1 MGLIPTTLAETGL
14 GAKTTGSPVNLEVDV
29 LAKYTE
35 RLLWPSGPPPTATRP
50 GAPMSAAVRGAR
62 LNAAARRG
70 MPAPGR
76 HRFRPRAGRHR
87 GRRARPWPRAS
98 RSLVVDNEDRENE
111 GDIIF
116 AAQHATPAL
125 MGWTIRYS
133 SGVICVPLDG
143 ERADALALPPMMA
156 VNEDAKG
163 TAYTVSCDAAIG
175 VSTGISATDRA
186 LTARVLADPQA
197 VPASVTRP
205 GHIFPLRAVDGGVR
219 ERPGHT
225 EAAVD
230 LCRLAGLEP
239 VGVIAE
245 VVYDDGEMMRLD
257 GLRVVRSRTWVPL
270 GLHRG
275 PGGVS

>member
-1 MGLIPTTLAETGL
+1 MNGTAHLEPATDAALGLD
-14 GAKTTGSPVNLEVDV
+14 PVED
-29 LAKYTE
+29 AI
-35 RLLWPSGPPPTATRP
+35 RAM
-50 GAPMSAAVRGAR
+50 A
-62 LNAAARRG
+62 
-70 MPAPGR
+70 
-76 HRFRPRAGRHR
+76 AGR
-87 GRRARPWPRAS
+87 PV
-98 RSLVVDNEDRENE
+98 LVVDNEDRENE

-133 SGVICVPLDG
+133 SGVICVPLSG
-143 ERADALALPPMMA
+143 ERADALALPPMVA
-156 VNEDAKG
+156 VNQDSKG
-163 TAYTVSCDAAIG
+163 TAYTVSCDAAVG

-186 LTARVLADPQA
+186 LTARILADPA
-197 VPASVTRP
+197 AGPASVTRP
-205 GHIFPLRAVDGGVR
+205 GHIFPLRAVNGGVR

-257 GLRVVRSRTWVPL
+257 GLRAFAAEHGCPL
-270 GLHRG
+270 ISIEDLVAYLEAAGTPAHGGTRAG
-275 PGGVS
+275 RPGGEEEKR

>member
-1 MGLIPTTLAETGL
+1 MSGELTSVPL
-14 GAKTTGSPVNLEVDV
+14 
-29 LAKYTE
+29 
-35 RLLWPSGPPPTATRP
+35 RLDPIED
-50 GAPMSAAVRGAR
+50 AVRAM
-62 LNAAARRG
+62 A
-70 MPAPGR
+70 
-76 HRFRPRAGRHR
+76 AGR
-87 GRRARPWPRAS
+87 PV
-98 RSLVVDNEDRENE
+98 LVVDNEDRENE

-143 ERADALALPPMMA
+143 ARADALELPPMVE
-156 VNEDAKG
+156 VNQDSKG
-163 TAYTVSCDAAIG
+163 TAYTVSCDAAAG

-186 LTARVLADPQA
+186 LTARVIADP
-197 VPASVTRP
+197 ASGPDTLTRP
-205 GHIFPLRAVDGGVR
+205 GHIFPLRAVNGGVR

-257 GLRVVRSRTWVPL
+257 GLRVFAAEHGCPL
-270 GLHRG
+270 ISIEDLVAYLGAGNR
-275 PGGVS
+275 VSSQESTLEASPAGEGETR

>member
-1 MGLIPTTLAETGL
+1 MNAAIRVEPDAAQPPAVPARGLDSIE
-14 GAKTTGSPVNLEVDV
+14 D
-29 LAKYTE
+29 
-35 RLLWPSGPPPTATRP
+35 
-50 GAPMSAAVRGAR
+50 AVRAM
-62 LNAAARRG
+62 AAG
-70 MPAPGR
+70 KPV
-76 HRFRPRAGRHR
+76 
-87 GRRARPWPRAS
+87 
-98 RSLVVDNEDRENE
+98 LVVDNEDRENE

-133 SGVICVPLDG
+133 SGVICVPLPG
-143 ERADALALPPMMA
+143 ERADALALPPMAA

-163 TAYTVSCDAAIG
+163 TAYTVSCDAAVG

-186 LTARVLADPQA
+186 LTARILADPRS

-219 ERPGHT
+219 DRPGHT

-257 GLRVVRSRTWVPL
+257 GLRSFAAEHGCPLVSIEDLVAYLEAGGGGAPDQNVRKV
-270 GLHRG
+270 
-275 PGGVS
+275 PGGEKEKR

>member
-1 MGLIPTTLAETGL
+1 MNSALRLDPGVAHVAAGNSQAENARADRALGLDSIEEAVQAMAAG
-14 GAKTTGSPVNLEVDV
+14 KPV
-29 LAKYTE
+29 
-35 RLLWPSGPPPTATRP
+35 
-50 GAPMSAAVRGAR
+50 
-62 LNAAARRG
+62 
-70 MPAPGR
+70 
-76 HRFRPRAGRHR
+76 
-87 GRRARPWPRAS
+87 
-98 RSLVVDNEDRENE
+98 LVVDNEDRENE

-125 MGWTIRYS
+125 MGWTIRHS
-133 SGVICVPLDG
+133 SGVICVPLSG
-143 ERADALALPPMMA
+143 ERADALALPPM
-156 VNEDAKG
+156 VVINEDAKG
-163 TAYTVSCDAAIG
+163 TAYTVSCDAAMG

-197 VPASVTRP
+197 VPASLTRP

-257 GLRVVRSRTWVPL
+257 GLRAFAAEHGCPL
-270 GLHRG
+270 VTIEDLAAYLGTGAGEPSNSTREV
-275 PGGVS
+275 PGGKKETA